1 MEGVETNRE
10 CEGNT
15 LGSKPSYKEKV
26 SGLTQESMGD
36 EELVSDDEEEDID
49 EDPNCPVTKLSE
61 AEERRLRK
69 PWRHHHRSCF
79 RFKAIPATTAAAA
92 SSSARPQ
99 NPSDLILA
107 TVVGATATTVEDSG
121 RRLPFPA
128 SPFSCNGEAALGGEL
143 GVVWQSSEQQLW
155 TSIFPSPARMLK
167 QSPLAS
173 SDDSAAASLSGEEPL
188 IRFFSDVGRRR
199 HRSSAMV
206 ISHPSS
212 QVVSFP
218 SLFPRQCSSGVGRW
232 RSWRKLPVDA
242 PVSPPRS
249 NGNAMGG
256 GGMSATIS
264 SKVE

>member
-1 MEGVETNRE
+1 MRQDFYCSVDKDSVDNPESLFHV
-10 CEGNT
+10 
-15 LGSKPSYKEKV
+15 KM
-26 SGLTQESMGD
+26 LTS
-36 EELVSDDEEEDID
+36 VYWF
-49 EDPNCPVTKLSE
+49 LSFQ
-61 AEERRLRK
+61 LQ
-69 PWRHHHRSCF
+69 CF
-79 RFKAIPATTAAAA
+79 
-92 SSSARPQ
+92 
-99 NPSDLILA
+99 
-107 TVVGATATTVEDSG
+107 VTATTVEDSG
-121 RRLPFPA
+121 RRLPYPA
-128 SPFSCNGEAALGGEL
+128 SPFSCNSEAALGGEL

-264 SKVE
+264 SKAE

>member
-1 MEGVETNRE
+1 MVISHPSSQVVSFPSLFPRQCSSGVGRWRSWRKLPVDAPVSPPRSN
-10 CEGNT
+10 GNAMGGGGMSAT
-15 LGSKPSYKEKV
+15 ISSKA
-26 SGLTQESMGD
+26 D
-36 EELVSDDEEEDID
+36 
-49 EDPNCPVTKLSE
+49 
-61 AEERRLRK
+61 
-69 PWRHHHRSCF
+69 
-79 RFKAIPATTAAAA
+79 
-92 SSSARPQ
+92 
-99 NPSDLILA
+99 
-107 TVVGATATTVEDSG
+107 TATTVEDSG